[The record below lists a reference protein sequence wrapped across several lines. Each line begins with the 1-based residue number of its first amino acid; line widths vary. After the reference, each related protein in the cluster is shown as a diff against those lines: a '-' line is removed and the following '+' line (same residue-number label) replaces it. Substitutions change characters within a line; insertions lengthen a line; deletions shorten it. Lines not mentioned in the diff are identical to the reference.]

1 MDCVVEK
8 SSRLSTQGSA
18 SWNDDV
24 RNCNVARGFDLAGLG
39 AGWAWASA
47 VLPVLR
53 ASAQLDTGAG
63 ATEIRNAAT
72 SIVADS
78 GASGVGANVRGPCSR
93 RCLLGDQLVQL
104 SVAGLVVAVA
114 APPLAVTPVNA
125 GIEKKVFSHGLG
137 AAAVM
142 LASLV
147 SVTVRGLP
155 GWPDAATVTAVVR
168 LCELPLVVVE

>member
-1 MDCVVEK
+1 MGAEA
-8 SSRLSTQGSA
+8 G
-18 SWNDDV
+18 
-24 RNCNVARGFDLAGLG
+24 RGQVDRYWHTLLG

-104 SVAGLVVAVA
+104 SVAGWSWL
-114 APPLAVTPVNA
+114 LR
-125 GIEKKVFSHGLG
+125 HH
-137 AAAVM
+137 
-142 LASLV
+142 
-147 SVTVRGLP
+147 R
-155 GWPDAATVTAVVR
+155 WR
-168 LCELPLVVVE
+168 